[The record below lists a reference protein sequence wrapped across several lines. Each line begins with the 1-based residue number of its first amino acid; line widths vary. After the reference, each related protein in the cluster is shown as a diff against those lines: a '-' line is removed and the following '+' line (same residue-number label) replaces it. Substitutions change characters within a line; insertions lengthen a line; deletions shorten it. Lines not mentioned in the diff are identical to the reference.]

1 MIAERKGEYC
11 MNKVYR
17 RQRIEGTVVGG
28 IIKNFNYYFSLFG
41 VYEDGVVNCWHK
53 NDLWQFEYELK
64 RQWVVPSVPVGKR
77 LSIFK
82 LGNFL
87 IQDAVWLYNEKGYYN
102 HIKDVVKSLNPEM
115 QNLYHTTKREIEK
128 WKKYHASFAAD
139 FTPFRLKHE
148 FGYNTIDGDK
158 CHIFYRENDTLYLTM
173 LSVYEDGMLQIGL
186 QEKYYTWEEIETMF
200 DENILCVKPNE
211 NEWVHI
217 PDLGRVLFGECAS
230 CVSKKEKKASVFE
243 MRKNVMHEQTAH
255 EKCIQ
260 AYHNYLEYPCDE
272 TKATL
277 KKAYEAVPEMERCY
291 LGDMDTRDT
300 DYVRILCTDQKR
312 EV

>member
-1 MIAERKGEYC
+1 

-17 RQRIEGTVVGG
+17 RQRIEGTVVNG
-28 IIKNFNYYFSLFG
+28 IIKNGSYFLSLFG

-53 NDLWQFEYELK
+53 NDLWQFEDELK
-64 RQWVVPSVPVGKR
+64 RQCVVPSVPVGKS
-77 LSIFK
+77 LSIFQ
-82 LGNFL
+82 LGNFV
-87 IQDAVWLYNEKGYYN
+87 IQEAQWLYNEAGYYN

-115 QNLYHTTKREIEK
+115 QNLYRTTKREVEK
-128 WKKYHASFAAD
+128 WKNHHVKFTAE

-148 FGYNTIDGDK
+148 MGYSTIDGDK
-158 CHIFYRENDTLYLTM
+158 CYIFYRENGKLYLIM

-186 QEKYYTWEEIETMF
+186 QEKYYTWEEIEKMF
-200 DENILCVKPNE
+200 DEKILCVKPNK

-217 PDLGRVLFGECAS
+217 PDLGCVLFEKDIHS
-230 CVSKKEKKASVFE
+230 VSVKDKKASILE
-243 MRKNVMHEQTAH
+243 LRKRIMKEQTAH

-260 AYHNYLEYPCDE
+260 AYHDYLEYPCDE
-272 TKATL
+272 TKEIL
-277 KKAYEAVPEMERCY
+277 KKAYEIVPEMERCY

-300 DYVRILCTDQKR
+300 DYIRILYTDEKR